1 MIESKVQKSLIDE
14 LERKGFYVIKLSVT
28 NKNGIPD
35 IVALPKGC
43 GAVFYEVK
51 QKGKKPSKLQEFRIK
66 ELNNHGI
73 NVYVYDGDI
82 VNR

>member
-1 MIESKVQKSLIDE
+1 MLESKIQKYLIDS
-14 LERKGFYVIKLSVT
+14 LEKDGYYVIKLSVT

-35 IVALPKGC
+35 ILALPNGC

-66 ELNNHGI
+66 ELKNQGI
-73 NVYVYDGDI
+73 KVFVYDGDF
-82 VNR
+82 NER